1 MNPTFIRNV
10 LIKAVILFIGVN
22 LICILVSPSALGTIS
37 IYNSILLGRQ
47 RLPFGEDSAQSYNLS
62 LFNLDAMFASH
73 VITGSLDRAHE
84 YRVIIV
90 GDSSTW
96 GILLHPEETLAGQLD
111 AEHLILCGRAVN
123 FYNLGYPTI
132 SLTKD
137 LMLLDYARKY
147 KPDLVIWPVT
157 LEAFP
162 SDKQL
167 TTPLIVNNVSRV
179 ELLNERYKLD
189 LNTSDSALIR
199 PTFWDL
205 TIPGQ
210 RRALADLFR
219 LQLYGVM
226 WAATGID
233 QTYPI
238 DYQHTSNDLSSDVT
252 FHSMSPSVDMK
263 NNLAFN
269 VLEAGFQAVGKTP
282 VILVN
287 EPMFISTGQNSQL
300 RYNFLYPR
308 WAYDQYREL
317 MSIIAQANGWSYLDL
332 WDLVPN
338 DDFTNSAI
346 HLSPSGESVLAGFL
360 KNTILQ
366 QSCR

>member
-1 MNPTFIRNV
+1 M
-10 LIKAVILFIGVN
+10 
-22 LICILVSPSALGTIS
+22 
-37 IYNSILLGRQ
+37 
-47 RLPFGEDSAQSYNLS
+47 FG
-62 LFNLDAMFASH
+62 SH
-73 VITGSLDRAHE
+73 VIAGSLNKESE
-84 YRVIIV
+84 YRVVIV

-111 AEHLILCGRAVN
+111 AEHLILCGRTVH

-147 KPDLVIWPVT
+147 QPDLVIWSVT
-157 LEAFP
+157 LEAYP
-162 SDKQL
+162 ADKQL
-167 TTPLIVNNVSRV
+167 SSPLIANNISRV
-179 ELLNERYKLD
+179 ELLNERYNLE
-189 LNTSDSALIR
+189 LNTSDPAFIR
-199 PTFWDL
+199 PTFWDH

-238 DYQHTSNDLSSDVT
+238 DYLHTQSDLSSDVN
-252 FHSMSPSVDMK
+252 FHSMSPSVDIK
-263 NNLAFN
+263 DNLAFN

-317 MSIIAQANGWSYLDL
+317 MSKKARDNGWNYLDL
-332 WDLVPN
+332 WDVVPK
-338 DDFTNSAI
+338 DYFTNSAI
-346 HLSPSGESVLAGFL
+346 HLSPSGESVFAGFL
-360 KNTILQ
+360 KNPILQ

>member
-1 MNPTFIRNV
+1 MYPRFIRNV
-10 LIKAVILFIGVN
+10 LIKAVILFIGLN
-22 LICILVSPSALGTIS
+22 LICGLISPSALGTIS
-37 IYNSILLGRQ
+37 LYNFILPGRQ

-73 VITGSLDRAHE
+73 VIAGFLDRAHE

-111 AEHLILCGRAVN
+111 AEHLILCGRSVR

-147 KPDLVIWPVT
+147 QPDLVIWPVT

-162 SDKQL
+162 ADKQL
-167 TTPLIVNNVSRV
+167 NTPLIANNVSRV
-179 ELLNERYKLD
+179 ELLNERYNLD
-189 LNTSDSALIR
+189 LNTSDPALIH
-199 PTFWDL
+199 PTFWDR

-219 LQLYGVM
+219 LQFYGVM

-238 DYQHTSNDLSSDVT
+238 DYQHTPADLSSDVT
-252 FHSMSPSVDMK
+252 FHSMSPSGEIK

-287 EPMFISTGQNSQL
+287 EPMFISTGHNSEL

-317 MSIIAQANGWSYLDL
+317 MSTKARANGWNYLDL
-332 WDLVPN
+332 WDVVPSDN
-338 DDFTNSAI
+338 FTNSAI
-346 HLSPSGESVLAGFL
+346 HLSPSGESLFAGYL

-366 QSCR
+366 LDCR